1 VSESTLFPA
10 ASQALP
16 LSLLRAREAAM
27 AFFRPV
33 LNQHGLT
40 EQQWRVIRIL
50 VEQGQ
55 MESQQLAEH
64 ACILKPSLTGVL
76 ARLQRDGLVHRYK
89 STCDRRRVY
98 VVLSEQGQQRF
109 NAMQAAVEHNYQ
121 RIGQQFGLEKIQR
134 LSTLLEEFSQIK
146 P

>member
-1 VSESTLFPA
+1 VSKSTLFPS

-33 LNQHGLT
+33 LHQHGLT

-55 MESQQLAEH
+55 MESQQLAEQ

-76 ARLQRDGLVHRYK
+76 ARLERDGLVRRYK
-89 STCDRRRVY
+89 STDDRRRVY
-98 VVLSEQGQQRF
+98 VTLSEQGQQRF
-109 NAMQAAVEHNYQ
+109 NAMQAEVERNYQ
-121 RIGQQFGLEKIQR
+121 RIGQQFGLKKIQQ